1 MAKVVVA
8 LGGNA
13 LGKSPEEQLKLVKN
27 TASSLIGLIAAGNQV
42 VISHGNGPQVG
53 AINLGMNFAAEHGK
67 TAAFPFPECGAMSQ
81 GYIGYHL
88 QQSLENELHRRWMN
102 KSVATIVTQIAVDP
116 NDPAFENPSKPV
128 GDFYTKEQAD
138 EIAKEKGYTF
148 KEDAGR
154 GYRQVVPS
162 PLPMKIMELDSIKT
176 LIDADK
182 LVIAG
187 GGGGVPVIITDKG
200 LEGVPAVIDKD
211 RSSALLADKIDAD
224 KLIILTAVD
233 HVYVNYGKPDEK
245 ALKTLNV
252 AEAQK
257 YMKEGQFA
265 AGSMLPKI
273 EACLS
278 FVEGHPEREALITSL
293 DGLDDALAD
302 KVGTVIRDNEKEEG
316 ARPKSL
322 VTSFSS
328 PRKQQ

>member
-81 GYIGYHL
+81 GYIGHHL
-88 QQSLENELHRRWMN
+88 PQSLENELHRRWLN

-176 LIDADK
+176 LIDADN

-293 DGLDDALAD
+293 DGLDDALAG
-302 KVGTVIRDNEKEEG
+302 KVGTVIRDN
-316 ARPKSL
+316 
-322 VTSFSS
+322 
-328 PRKQQ
+328 

>member
-176 LIDADK
+176 LIDADN

-245 ALKTLNV
+245 ALKMLNV

-293 DGLDDALAD
+293 DGLDDALAG
-302 KVGTVIRDNEKEEG
+302 KVGTVIRDN
-316 ARPKSL
+316 
-322 VTSFSS
+322 
-328 PRKQQ
+328 

>member
-128 GDFYTKEQAD
+128 GDFYTKKQAD

-176 LIDADK
+176 LIDANN

-293 DGLDDALAD
+293 DGLDDALAG
-302 KVGTVIRDNEKEEG
+302 KVGTVIRDN
-316 ARPKSL
+316 
-322 VTSFSS
+322 
-328 PRKQQ
+328 

>member
-128 GDFYTKEQAD
+128 GDFYTKKQAD

-211 RSSALLADKIDAD
+211 RSSALLADKINAD

-293 DGLDDALAD
+293 DGLDDALAGKD
-302 KVGTVIRDNEKEEG
+302 GTVIRDN
-316 ARPKSL
+316 
-322 VTSFSS
+322 
-328 PRKQQ
+328 

>member
-128 GDFYTKEQAD
+128 GDFYTKKQAD

-187 GGGGVPVIITDKG
+187 CGGGVPVIITDKG

-293 DGLDDALAD
+293 DGLDDALTG
-302 KVGTVIRDNEKEEG
+302 KVGTVIRDN
-316 ARPKSL
+316 
-322 VTSFSS
+322 
-328 PRKQQ
+328 

>member
-176 LIDADK
+176 LIDADN

-211 RSSALLADKIDAD
+211 RSSALLADKIDVD

-252 AEAQK
+252 AEAHK

-293 DGLDDALAD
+293 DGLDDALAG
-302 KVGTVIRDNEKEEG
+302 KVGTVIRDN
-316 ARPKSL
+316 
-322 VTSFSS
+322 
-328 PRKQQ
+328 

>member
-176 LIDADK
+176 LIDANN
-182 LVIAG
+182 LVIA

-293 DGLDDALAD
+293 DGLDDALAG
-302 KVGTVIRDNEKEEG
+302 KVGTVIRDN
-316 ARPKSL
+316 
-322 VTSFSS
+322 
-328 PRKQQ
+328 

>member
-128 GDFYTKEQAD
+128 GDFCTKKQAD

-211 RSSALLADKIDAD
+211 RSSALLADKINAD

-293 DGLDDALAD
+293 DGLDDALTG
-302 KVGTVIRDNEKEEG
+302 KVGTVIRDN
-316 ARPKSL
+316 
-322 VTSFSS
+322 
-328 PRKQQ
+328 

>member
-53 AINLGMNFAAEHGK
+53 ASNLGMNFAAEHGK

-128 GDFYTKEQAD
+128 GDFYTKKQAD

-176 LIDADK
+176 LIDAEK

-187 GGGGVPVIITDKG
+187 VGGGVPVIITNKG

-211 RSSALLADKIDAD
+211 RSSALLADKINAD

-245 ALKTLNV
+245 VLKTLNV

-293 DGLDDALAD
+293 DGLDDALTG
-302 KVGTVIRDNEKEEG
+302 KVGTVIRDN
-316 ARPKSL
+316 
-322 VTSFSS
+322 
-328 PRKQQ
+328 

>member
-187 GGGGVPVIITDKG
+187 GGGGVPVIITGKG

-293 DGLDDALAD
+293 DGLDDALAG
-302 KVGTVIRDNEKEEG
+302 KVGTVIRDN
-316 ARPKSL
+316 
-322 VTSFSS
+322 
-328 PRKQQ
+328 

>member
-27 TASSLIGLIAAGNQV
+27 TASSLIGLIDAGNQV

-53 AINLGMNFAAEHGK
+53 AINLGMNFAAENGK

-88 QQSLENELHRRWMN
+88 QQSLQNELHRRWMN
-102 KSVATIVTQIAVDP
+102 KNVATVVTQIAVDP
-116 NDPAFENPSKPV
+116 EDPAFQNPSKPV
-128 GDFYTKEQAD
+128 GDFYTKEQA
-138 EIAKEKGYTF
+138 EQIEKEKGYTF

-162 PLPMKIMELDSIKT
+162 PLPQKIMELNSIKT
-176 LIDADK
+176 LIEAGD

-187 GGGGVPVIITDKG
+187 GGGGVPVIMTDDG
-200 LEGVPAVIDKD
+200 LQGVPAVIDKD

-224 KLIILTAVD
+224 TLIILTAVD
-233 HVYVNYGKPDEK
+233 YVFVNYGKSDEK

-257 YMKEGQFA
+257 YMDEKQFA

-278 FVEGHPEREALITSL
+278 FVEGHPERKALITSL
-293 DGLDDALAD
+293 NGLDDALAG
-302 KVGTVIRDNEKEEG
+302 KVGTVISDN
-316 ARPKSL
+316 
-322 VTSFSS
+322 
-328 PRKQQ
+328 

>member
-42 VISHGNGPQVG
+42 IISHGNGPQVG

-128 GDFYTKEQAD
+128 GDFYTKKQAD

-187 GGGGVPVIITDKG
+187 GGGGVPVIITNKG

-211 RSSALLADKIDAD
+211 RSSALLADKINAD

-293 DGLDDALAD
+293 DGLDDALTG
-302 KVGTVIRDNEKEEG
+302 KVGTVIRDN
-316 ARPKSL
+316 
-322 VTSFSS
+322 
-328 PRKQQ
+328 

>member
-88 QQSLENELHRRWMN
+88 QQSLENEFHRRWMN

-176 LIDADK
+176 LIDADN

-293 DGLDDALAD
+293 DGLDDALTG
-302 KVGTVIRDNEKEEG
+302 KVGTVIRDN
-316 ARPKSL
+316 
-322 VTSFSS
+322 
-328 PRKQQ
+328 

>member
-176 LIDADK
+176 LIDADN

-211 RSSALLADKIDAD
+211 RSSALLADKINAD

-293 DGLDDALAD
+293 DGLDDALTG
-302 KVGTVIRDNEKEEG
+302 KVGTVIRDN
-316 ARPKSL
+316 
-322 VTSFSS
+322 
-328 PRKQQ
+328 

>member
-27 TASSLIGLIAAGNQV
+27 TASSLIGLIDAGNQV

-53 AINLGMNFAAEHGK
+53 AINLGMNFAAENGK

-88 QQSLENELHRRWMN
+88 QQSLQNELHKRWMN
-102 KSVATIVTQIAVDP
+102 KNVATIVTQIAVDP
-116 NDPAFENPSKPV
+116 QDPAFDNPSKPV
-128 GDFYTKEQAD
+128 GDFYTKEQA
-138 EIAKEKGYTF
+138 EQIEKEKGYTF

-162 PLPMKIMELDSIKT
+162 PLPKKIMELNSINT
-176 LIDADK
+176 LIESGD

-187 GGGGVPVIITDKG
+187 GGGGVPVIMTDDG
-200 LEGVPAVIDKD
+200 LQGVPAVIDKD
-211 RSSALLADKIDAD
+211 RSSALLADQISAD

-233 HVYVNYGKPDEK
+233 YVYVNYGRPDEK
-245 ALKTLNV
+245 ALKTLTID
-252 AEAQK
+252 EAHK
-257 YMKEGQFA
+257 YMEEKQFA

-278 FVEGHPEREALITSL
+278 FVEGHPEREAIITSL
-293 DGLDDALAD
+293 NGLDDALAG
-302 KVGTVIRDNEKEEG
+302 KVGTVIRD
-316 ARPKSL
+316 S
-322 VTSFSS
+322 
-328 PRKQQ
+328 

>member
-1 MAKVVVA
+1 MSKVVVA

-138 EIAKEKGYTF
+138 EIAKEKGYSF

-293 DGLDDALAD
+293 DGLDDALAG
-302 KVGTVIRDNEKEEG
+302 KVGTVIRDN
-316 ARPKSL
+316 
-322 VTSFSS
+322 
-328 PRKQQ
+328 

>member
-211 RSSALLADKIDAD
+211 RSSALLADKINAD

-293 DGLDDALAD
+293 DGLDDALAG
-302 KVGTVIRDNEKEEG
+302 KVGTVIRDN
-316 ARPKSL
+316 
-322 VTSFSS
+322 
-328 PRKQQ
+328 

>member
-27 TASSLIGLIAAGNQV
+27 TASSLIGLIDAGNQV

-53 AINLGMNFAAEHGK
+53 AINLGMNFAAENGK

-88 QQSLENELHRRWMN
+88 QQSLQNELHRRWMN
-102 KSVATIVTQIAVDP
+102 KNVATVVTQIAVDP
-116 NDPAFENPSKPV
+116 EDPAFQNPSKPV
-128 GDFYTKEQAD
+128 GDFYTKEQA
-138 EIAKEKGYTF
+138 EQIEKEKGYTF

-162 PLPMKIMELDSIKT
+162 PLPQKIMELNSIKT
-176 LIDADK
+176 LIEAGD
-182 LVIAG
+182 LVIVG
-187 GGGGVPVIITDKG
+187 GGGGVPVIMTDDG
-200 LEGVPAVIDKD
+200 LQGVPAVIDKD

-224 KLIILTAVD
+224 TLIILTAVD
-233 HVYVNYGKPDEK
+233 YVFVNYGKPDEK

-257 YMKEGQFA
+257 YMDEKQFA

-278 FVEGHPEREALITSL
+278 FVEGHPERKALITSL
-293 DGLDDALAD
+293 NGLDDALAG
-302 KVGTVIRDNEKEEG
+302 KVGTVISDN
-316 ARPKSL
+316 
-322 VTSFSS
+322 
-328 PRKQQ
+328 

>member
-67 TAAFPFPECGAMSQ
+67 TVAFPFPECGAMSQ

-138 EIAKEKGYTF
+138 EIAKEKGYIF

-293 DGLDDALAD
+293 DGLDDALAG
-302 KVGTVIRDNEKEEG
+302 KVGTVIRDN
-316 ARPKSL
+316 
-322 VTSFSS
+322 
-328 PRKQQ
+328 

>member
-176 LIDADK
+176 LIDADN

-293 DGLDDALAD
+293 DGLDDALAG
-302 KVGTVIRDNEKEEG
+302 KVGTVIRDN
-316 ARPKSL
+316 
-322 VTSFSS
+322 
-328 PRKQQ
+328 

>member
-200 LEGVPAVIDKD
+200 FEGVPAVIDKD

-293 DGLDDALAD
+293 NGLDDALAG
-302 KVGTVIRDNEKEEG
+302 KVGTVIRDN
-316 ARPKSL
+316 
-322 VTSFSS
+322 
-328 PRKQQ
+328 

>member
-27 TASSLIGLIAAGNQV
+27 TASSLIGLIDAGNQV

-53 AINLGMNFAAEHGK
+53 AINLGMNFAAENGK

-88 QQSLENELHRRWMN
+88 QQSLQNELHKRWMN
-102 KSVATIVTQIAVDP
+102 KNVATIVTQIAVDP
-116 NDPAFENPSKPV
+116 EDPAFDNPSKPV
-128 GDFYTKEQAD
+128 GDFYTKEQA
-138 EIAKEKGYTF
+138 EQIEKEKGYTF

-162 PLPMKIMELDSIKT
+162 PLPKKIMELNSINT
-176 LIDADK
+176 LIESGD

-187 GGGGVPVIITDKG
+187 GGGGVPVIMTDDG
-200 LEGVPAVIDKD
+200 LQGVPAVIDKD
-211 RSSALLADKIDAD
+211 RSSALLADKISAD

-233 HVYVNYGKPDEK
+233 YVYVNYGKPDEK
-245 ALKTLNV
+245 ALKNLTID
-252 AEAQK
+252 EAHK
-257 YMKEGQFA
+257 YMDEKQFA

-278 FVEGHPEREALITSL
+278 FVEGHPEREAIITSL
-293 DGLDDALAD
+293 DGLDDALAG
-302 KVGTVIRDNEKEEG
+302 KVGTVIRDN
-316 ARPKSL
+316 
-322 VTSFSS
+322 
-328 PRKQQ
+328 

>member
-13 LGKSPEEQLKLVKN
+13 FGKSPEEQLKLVKN
-27 TASSLIGLIAAGNQV
+27 TASSLIGLIDAGNQV

-53 AINLGMNFAAEHGK
+53 AINLGMNFAAENGK

-88 QQSLENELHRRWMN
+88 QQSLQNELHRRWMN
-102 KSVATIVTQIAVDP
+102 KNVATVVTQIAVDP
-116 NDPAFENPSKPV
+116 KDPAFQNPSKPV
-128 GDFYTKEQAD
+128 GDFYTKEQA
-138 EIAKEKGYTF
+138 EQIEKEKGYTF

-162 PLPMKIMELDSIKT
+162 PLPQKIMELNSIKT
-176 LIDADK
+176 LIEAGD

-187 GGGGVPVIITDKG
+187 GGGGVPVIMTDDG

-224 KLIILTAVD
+224 TLIILTAVD
-233 HVYVNYGKPDEK
+233 YVFVNYGKPDEK

-257 YMKEGQFA
+257 YMDEKQFA

-278 FVEGHPEREALITSL
+278 FVEGHPERKALITSL
-293 DGLDDALAD
+293 NGLDDALAG
-302 KVGTVIRDNEKEEG
+302 KVGTVISDN
-316 ARPKSL
+316 
-322 VTSFSS
+322 
-328 PRKQQ
+328 